1 MNYYIIQ
8 ATQTKK
14 PEEISIIKGLQRIE
28 SINHFKRLKNGFRS
42 WKQENLEW
50 DYGKEYKL
58 HSPYSNT
65 LITKVI
71 HENTNFNILVGF
83 INDGNVYN

>member
-8 ATQTKK
+8 AAQTKK

-28 SINHFKRLKNGFRS
+28 NINHFKKLRGACKV
-42 WKQENLEW
+42 WKEENLEW

-65 LITKVI
+65 LITKSI
-71 HENTNFNILVGF
+71 HENTNFNILAGF